1 MSIHLVCA
9 WLSFNSILAIV
20 QSLGLSSLTHHLQI
34 YCIWLIGWN
43 SLYIGFGPQN
53 GTLHNTLRKMSYNK
67 MKNYESFKK
76 TNEFNNYSIQIT
88 TKAEDLLVIMLD
100 NSVRGLMYVK
110 FNQIGKNFTKS
121 PLNWTEN
128 GYDSWDSLS
137 FFENH
142 DFQM

>member
-1 MSIHLVCA
+1 
-9 WLSFNSILAIV
+9 
-20 QSLGLSSLTHHLQI
+20 
-34 YCIWLIGWN
+34 
-43 SLYIGFGPQN
+43 
-53 GTLHNTLRKMSYNK
+53 